1 MVAQAVGQRLNHFG
15 IGEFQQPRTPL
26 HQDHAHTQ
34 RCDHARVSHADD
46 AAANHDHGFRNLR
59 HFQDLVA
66 IDDVPAVQRHLA
78 GAGRFGSGGDDD
90 CLRTVRL
97 LASDAVN
104 LDSVR
109 IYELRN
115 AVDHFDVVA
124 RQLRLDHI
132 DFGLDHVLDPERQ
145 VLHRDLFLD
154 PVINTVDV
162 LVVVAGEMQHG
173 FADSFAGNSAG
184 VDADAPHHFA
194 PLDQANSFTRLSALD
209 GRALTR
215 GP

>member
-1 MVAQAVGQRLNHFG
+1 MVAQAVGQPLHHFR
-15 IGEFQQPRTPL
+15 IGEFQPPRTPL

-34 RCDHARVSHADD
+34 RCEHAGVFHADH

-66 IDDVPAVQRHLA
+66 IDDVPAVQRHLT
-78 GAGRFGSGGDDD
+78 GAGRLGSSGDDD
-90 CLRTVRL
+90 HLRAIRL

-109 IYELRN
+109 VYELRN

-132 DFGLDHVLDPERQ
+132 DFGLDHVLDAERQ
-145 VLHRDLFLD
+145 ILHRDLFLD
-154 PVINTVDV
+154 AVINAVNV
-162 LVVVAGEMQHG
+162 LVVVAGKMQHG
-173 FADSFAGNSAG
+173 FADGLAGDGAG
-184 VDADAPHHFA
+184 VDADASHNFA
-194 PLDQANSFTRLSALD
+194 PLDEANFFTRLSALD
-209 GRALTR
+209 GRALAR